1 MNHWLDS
8 YRTALPWSDYQ
19 NQVFDDLQPGRN
31 MLIEARAGSGKTTLL
46 EGITAALLNQ
56 NSRYRVL
63 LLAFN
68 KHISEE
74 LKSRKRIPRRCEV
87 RTSHSMGYKL
97 LRGELPVL
105 GKPDNLKIPRLIQ
118 SAISKMANASG
129 DAPRLVL
136 DGGYVSR
143 QRRYEFV
150 RNLKRLVDLARNNFV
165 QTDEELDEI
174 RQKYSFKS
182 IRKEERYWL
191 YRCCRWIL
199 KKDEQ
204 TAYKGEIDFG
214 DMLYLP
220 HIWNIK
226 PEKYDFILVDE
237 LQDANLAQ
245 IKLYKSFV
253 NAGATFIGV
262 GDRHQAIYLFA
273 GSCADS
279 WTTLQFLIRCKKY
292 QLPICY
298 RCGTSILKYA
308 KKLVDIKS
316 APFAIA
322 GEVKEIGGD
331 KVNQIVKSGDLILSR
346 LNAPLI
352 SRCLS
357 LVIQKRKAKVRGKNV
372 AKYLIEFIERFI
384 DFPTDFPNT
393 WYVRMSDYCRKRIE
407 HLKECG
413 AELEARDF
421 QDIYQ
426 SLDFLYRAFV
436 LDEHIFDLEIFKGK
450 ILNLFDDTDT
460 NCVILSTVHRA
471 KGDEADTVFIL
482 HAGNLPMKPRKPNPV
497 EKEQEENLV
506 YVAITRAKKTLY
518 FVDGEPDFD
527 EEEEKNKKN
536 KRD

>member
-1 MNHWLDS
+1 MATNNWLS
-8 YRTALPWSDYQ
+8 NYRTALPWSDYQ

-46 EGITAALLNQ
+46 EGITAGLLNQ
-56 NSRYRVL
+56 NPRYRVL

-68 KHISEE
+68 KHIAEE
-74 LKSRKRIPRRCEV
+74 LKSRKRIPRKCEV
-87 RTSHSMGYKL
+87 RTSHGMGYKL
-97 LRGELPVL
+97 LREYLPAL
-105 GKPDNLKIPRLIQ
+105 GSPDSLKIPRLIQ
-118 SAISKMANASG
+118 SAISKMEQAES
-129 DAPRLVL
+129 DVPKLVL

-143 QRRYEFV
+143 QRRYEFI
-150 RNLKRLVDLARNNFV
+150 RNLKRLVDLARNNFAK
-165 QTDEELDEI
+165 TDDELDEI
-174 RQKYSFKS
+174 RGKYSFRS
-182 IRKEERYWL
+182 IRDEERYWL
-191 YRCCRWIL
+191 YRCCKWIL
-199 KKDEQ
+199 KKDEKIAQ
-204 TAYKGEIDFG
+204 RGEIDFG

-220 HIWNIK
+220 HLWNIK
-226 PEKYDFILVDE
+226 PPSYDFILVDE

-245 IKLYKSFV
+245 IRLYKSLV
-253 NAGATFIGV
+253 DAGATFIGV

-298 RCGTSILKYA
+298 RCGTSILEYA
-308 KKLVDIKS
+308 NKLVDISS
-316 APFAIA
+316 APGAIS
-322 GEVKEIGGD
+322 GEVKKINSE
-331 KVNQIVKSGDLILSR
+331 KVDEIVKSGDLILSR
-346 LNAPLI
+346 MNAPLI
-352 SRCLS
+352 SKCLS

-372 AKYLIEFIERFI
+372 AKYFVEFISRFI
-384 DFPTDFPNT
+384 EFPTDFPNT
-393 WYVRMSDYCRKRIE
+393 WYARMSDYCRKRIE
-407 HLKECG
+407 FLKECG

-421 QDIYQ
+421 RDIYQ

-436 LDEHIFDLEIFKGK
+436 LDEQISDLEIFKAK

-482 HAGNLPMKPRKPNPV
+482 HAGYLPMKPRKPNPA

-518 FVDGEPDFD
+518 FVDGEPNF
-527 EEEEKNKKN
+527 EEEDTRKE
-536 KRD
+536 